1 MPTIAWNE
9 NTPADGDSAGQG
21 DDQFRSL
28 KSSIRVGLD
37 AEHVWPVGGGDAG
50 VHRLG
55 SGRVYYGAQ
64 SLVSST
70 GTDGRLMET
79 SDTSRCF
86 HVGSGGT
93 ALIGGATGILAGSF
107 PGTVPQRHY
116 WAMEFGA
123 DITNGTSGVT
133 TITYANS
140 GFSGMPYVVVS
151 PTNAVIPGAP
161 RWLDIWNPTATGFS
175 VAAYNSSGG
184 SVAKNFNWISI
195 GTRCL

>member
-37 AEHVWPVGGGDAG
+37 SEHVWPVGGGDAG

-55 SGRVYYGAQ
+55 SARAYYGAQ

-70 GTDGRLMET
+70 GTDGRFMQT
-79 SDTSRCF
+79 SDTSQFF

-116 WAMEFGA
+116 WAVEFGVGVTNA
-123 DITNGTSGVT
+123 ITGVT

-140 GFSGMPYVVVS
+140 GFSGMPFVVVS
-151 PTNAVIPGAP
+151 GTNAVVPGAP
-161 RWLDIWNPTATGFS
+161 RILDIWNPTVTGFS
-175 VAAYNSSGG
+175 VAAYNISGF

-195 GTRCL
+195 GSRIL